1 MDSDTLAGRITRPRP
16 GGGRVTDPSASSLHV
31 ALRTDDDTVTMV
43 LAGEFDLDAA
53 AYFSARASEAL
64 KLDAATL
71 VIDLAGLTFIDSTGV
86 AAVLE
91 IYHRLSA
98 GGRALR
104 VINVCRQPAGVFAM
118 TGLTGSALEIIEDG
132 T

>member
-1 MDSDTLAGRITRPRP
+1 M
-16 GGGRVTDPSASSLHV
+16 TDPSASSLHV
-31 ALRTDDDTVTMV
+31 AVCTDVDTVTMQ

-53 AYFSARASEAL
+53 AYFSAQSNEAL
-64 KLDAATL
+64 RSDASTL
-71 VIDLAGLTFIDSTGV
+71 VIDLADLTFIDSTGV

-104 VINVCRQPAGVFAM
+104 VINVGRQPASVFAM
-118 TGLTGSALEIIEDG
+118 TGLSGSALRIIEDG